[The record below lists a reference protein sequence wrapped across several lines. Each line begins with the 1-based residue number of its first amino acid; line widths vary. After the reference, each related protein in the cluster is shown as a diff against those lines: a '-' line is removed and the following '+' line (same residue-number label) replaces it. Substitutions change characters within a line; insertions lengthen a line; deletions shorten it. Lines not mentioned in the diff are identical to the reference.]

1 MTVAYLKEKPA
12 TPSTPSFASGMR
24 SVAAR
29 LLGAGTGNRPLSFVG
44 SNGVCQSGSG
54 SSRSSRSQAMH
65 PMKSIRF
72 SNSEPLCHAFDS
84 EAKDGHDLIVG
95 LSSGDVYSMSLRQQL
110 KDPVKEPTEHQHFI
124 NKDKD
129 GTTNSRCTGVA
140 WVPGHERF
148 FVVSNADGNLYV
160 YDKSKDVNTD
170 WTFPTVEDQS
180 EIIISHAKSSKSNPV
195 ARWHICQG
203 AINAISFSPDGAYLA
218 TVGRDVGNI
227 PYDATEEQLVQIC
240 EEVGPVVSF
249 RLVIDKETGKPKGYG
264 FCEYKDEETALSAR
278 RNLQG
283 YEINGRQLRVDFAE
297 NGRNADRNREK
308 GRGGPGM
315 ASSVDAQKQLAG
327 SSVLGDTSLHQPVGL
342 PSAIHAASV
351 MAGILGGSQTA
362 NVQNGLPVQYGL
374 GNDPLTHYLARMS
387 KHQLY
392 EIMSELKSLTI
403 QNKEVANKLLQG
415 IPQLPKALFQAQ
427 IMLGMVTPQMMQMA
441 KSQQPSSSLAQP
453 DAMIPS
459 VPRPSASLP
468 TPNVLQ
474 DPTAQLHNFPQY
486 QHSSQPAVTI
496 FPHGSQPLG
505 ASSSIPPPL
514 ATSGSLISQVQPPFM
529 PHHPRPPAM
538 PASIQLPLTHPHLP
552 QVPAAPDIPQKEMR
566 FPDQANHL
574 AEFAHPPKLR
584 KLEDGTSTPG
594 IVNNNPAVYPAPS
607 QGMVPGGPSGS
618 YNSAAISFQ
627 QPENEVTQLTPDVES
642 ALLQQVLQLTPEQLS
657 SLPVE
662 QQQQPVSRFW
672 KNLHG

>member
-1 MTVAYLKEKPA
+1 MAAAAPA
-12 TPSTPSFASGMR
+12 
-24 SVAAR
+24 
-29 LLGAGTGNRPLSFVG
+29 GAQNRCVFGTGPLPPASL
-44 SNGVCQSGSG
+44 SP
-54 SSRSSRSQAMH
+54 SSAW
-65 PMKSIRF
+65 
-72 SNSEPLCHAFDS
+72 FDP
-84 EAKDGHDLIVG
+84 E
-95 LSSGDVYSMSLRQQL
+95 LSSG
-110 KDPVKEPTEHQHFI
+110 E
-124 NKDKD
+124 
-129 GTTNSRCTGVA
+129 
-140 WVPGHERF
+140 
-148 FVVSNADGNLYV
+148 
-160 YDKSKDVNTD
+160 
-170 WTFPTVEDQS
+170 
-180 EIIISHAKSSKSNPV
+180 
-195 ARWHICQG
+195 G
-203 AINAISFSPDGAYLA
+203 AH
-218 TVGRDVGNI
+218 VGNI

-315 ASSVDAQKQLAG
+315 ASSVDTQKQLAG
-327 SSVLGDTSLHQPVGL
+327 TPVVGDTGLHQPVGL

-392 EIMSELKSLTI
+392 EIMSELKSLTS
-403 QNKEVANKLLQG
+403 QNKDVANKLLQG
-415 IPQLPKALFQAQ
+415 IPQLSKALFQSQ

-441 KSQQPSSSLAQP
+441 KSQQPSSSLAQLSSHISEPFPQP
-453 DAMIPS
+453 DAMISS

-468 TPNVLQ
+468 NPNVLQ
-474 DPTAQLHNFPQY
+474 DPSAQLHNFPQY
-486 QHSSQPAVTI
+486 PHSSQPAGTI
-496 FPHGSQPLG
+496 FPHGSQSGVGIHPPIVSQPLG
-505 ASSSIPPPL
+505 ASSSVPPLPL

-538 PASIQLPLTHPHLP
+538 PAGMQQLPLTHPHVP
-552 QVPAAPDIPQKEMR
+552 QVPAIPDIAQKEMR
-566 FPDQANHL
+566 FPEQANRST
-574 AEFAHPPKLR
+574 EFAHHPKLR

-607 QGMVPGGPSGS
+607 QGMLPGGPSGS
-618 YNSAAISFQ
+618 YNSAAVSFQ
-627 QPENEVTQLTPDVES
+627 QPENEVPQLTPDVES

-662 QQQQPVSRFW
+662 QQQQVIQLQKMLSAG
-672 KNLHG
+672 K

>member
-1 MTVAYLKEKPA
+1 MAAAPA
-12 TPSTPSFASGMR
+12 
-24 SVAAR
+24 
-29 LLGAGTGNRPLSFVG
+29 GAQNRCVF
-44 SNGVCQSGSG
+44 
-54 SSRSSRSQAMH
+54 
-65 PMKSIRF
+65 
-72 SNSEPLCHAFDS
+72 
-84 EAKDGHDLIVG
+84 
-95 LSSGDVYSMSLRQQL
+95 
-110 KDPVKEPTEHQHFI
+110 
-124 NKDKD
+124 
-129 GTTNSRCTGVA
+129 
-140 WVPGHERF
+140 
-148 FVVSNADGNLYV
+148 
-160 YDKSKDVNTD
+160 
-170 WTFPTVEDQS
+170 
-180 EIIISHAKSSKSNPV
+180 
-195 ARWHICQG
+195 
-203 AINAISFSPDGAYLA
+203 
-218 TVGRDVGNI
+218 VGNI

-327 SSVLGDTSLHQPVGL
+327 SSVVGDTSLHQPVGL
-342 PSAIHAASV
+342 PSAIQAASV

-387 KHQLY
+387 KNQLY
-392 EIMSELKSLTI
+392 EIMSELKSLTN

-427 IMLGMVTPQMMQMA
+427 IMLGMMTPQMMQMA
-441 KSQQPSSSLAQP
+441 KSQQPSNSLAQP
-453 DAMIPS
+453 DALIPS
-459 VPRPSASLP
+459 IPRPSASLP
-468 TPNVLQ
+468 NPNVLQ
-474 DPTAQLHNFPQY
+474 DPTAQLHNFSQY

-496 FPHGSQPLG
+496 FPHGSQPLS
-505 ASSSIPPPL
+505 ASSSVPPPPL

-538 PASIQLPLTHPHLP
+538 PASIQQLPLTHPHLP
-552 QVPAAPDIPQKEMR
+552 QVPAAPDIPQKEIR

-574 AEFAHPPKLR
+574 AEFAHPSKLR
-584 KLEDGTSTPG
+584 KLEDGTSTPA

-618 YNSAAISFQ
+618 YSSAAVSFQ
-627 QPENEVTQLTPDVES
+627 QPENEVPQLTPDVES

-662 QQQQPVSRFW
+662 QQQQVIQLQKMLSAG
-672 KNLHG
+672 K

>member
-1 MTVAYLKEKPA
+1 MAAAAPA
-12 TPSTPSFASGMR
+12 
-24 SVAAR
+24 
-29 LLGAGTGNRPLSFVG
+29 GAQNRCVF
-44 SNGVCQSGSG
+44 
-54 SSRSSRSQAMH
+54 
-65 PMKSIRF
+65 
-72 SNSEPLCHAFDS
+72 
-84 EAKDGHDLIVG
+84 
-95 LSSGDVYSMSLRQQL
+95 
-110 KDPVKEPTEHQHFI
+110 
-124 NKDKD
+124 
-129 GTTNSRCTGVA
+129 
-140 WVPGHERF
+140 
-148 FVVSNADGNLYV
+148 
-160 YDKSKDVNTD
+160 
-170 WTFPTVEDQS
+170 
-180 EIIISHAKSSKSNPV
+180 
-195 ARWHICQG
+195 
-203 AINAISFSPDGAYLA
+203 
-218 TVGRDVGNI
+218 VGNI

-308 GRGGPGM
+308 VEDPQFLTVEETHFSTSNSYVKMRACIALVPMNDNSSVFSNHHVSYVSLLFAACVCMYSCLAGRGGPGM
-315 ASSVDAQKQLAG
+315 ASSVDTQKQLAG
-327 SSVLGDTSLHQPVGL
+327 TPVVGDTGLHQPVGL

-392 EIMSELKSLTI
+392 EIMSELKSLTS
-403 QNKEVANKLLQG
+403 QNKDVANKLLQG
-415 IPQLPKALFQAQ
+415 IPQLSKALFQSQ

-441 KSQQPSSSLAQP
+441 KSQQPSSSLAQLSSHISEPFPQP
-453 DAMIPS
+453 DAMISS

-468 TPNVLQ
+468 NPNVLQ
-474 DPTAQLHNFPQY
+474 DPSAQLHNFPQY
-486 QHSSQPAVTI
+486 PHSSQPAGTI
-496 FPHGSQPLG
+496 FPHGSQSGVGIHPPIVSQPLG
-505 ASSSIPPPL
+505 ASSSVPPLPL

-538 PASIQLPLTHPHLP
+538 PAGMQQLPLTHPHVP
-552 QVPAAPDIPQKEMR
+552 QVPAIPDIAQKEMR
-566 FPDQANHL
+566 FPEQANRST
-574 AEFAHPPKLR
+574 EFAHHPKLR

-607 QGMVPGGPSGS
+607 QGMLPGGPSGS
-618 YNSAAISFQ
+618 YNSAAVSFQ
-627 QPENEVTQLTPDVES
+627 QPENEVPQLTPDVES

-662 QQQQPVSRFW
+662 QQQQVIQLQKMLSAG
-672 KNLHG
+672 K